1 MKQKHSSKILQFA
14 ANFAS
19 RESAFILAI
28 IGVLS
33 QAAHTTYV
41 TYHLSSLDG
50 AWKLIQ
56 AAMMALFFN
65 GALLYFVLKGES
77 GSETQRK
84 RCMKLVYLFAG
95 LEVFMNLYYWSQKF
109 IIESWPDA
117 SWDKLII
124 ALPMAFILPITLA
137 MYSYEVRV
145 EDFTDENGENESG
158 PSTNTNL
165 QDDMLEQLKQQL
177 ASQLSKQYDEKIAQT
192 IQEMLPLQISN
203 INLGL
208 NSKIESEL
216 SKYHENKFD
225 LIFDSKQNVGETKV
239 LKDVTIKPSSV
250 ISENVDNF
258 EDNFETHNNEH
269 DAIFSESGITPS
281 EPSSETDEIEE
292 SDNVIQEHT
301 EPEQD
306 KSKNTSHGSDTK
318 SKSKLDT
325 KSESKL
331 DTDSE
336 LNTDS
341 EPKPEQESSFEID
354 STEPEQ
360 TNNPETKLFEYQ
372 EK

>member
-33 QAAHTTYV
+33 QAAHTTYI

-84 RCMKLVYLFAG
+84 RYMKLVYLFAG

-145 EDFTDENGENESG
+145 EDFTDENDSG
-158 PSTNTNL
+158 LSTDTNL

-192 IQEMLPLQISN
+192 IQEMIPLHVSHID
-203 INLGL
+203 LGI

-239 LKDVTIKPSSV
+239 LKDVTIKPSS
-250 ISENVDNF
+250 ENS
-258 EDNFETHNNEH
+258 DNFETPVNEH

-292 SDNVIQEHT
+292 SDNVIHEHT

-306 KSKNTSHGSDTK
+306 KSENTGRY
-318 SKSKLDT
+318 LDT
-325 KSESKL
+325 DSKL

-336 LNTDS
+336 LNIDS
-341 EPKPEQESSFEID
+341 ESKPEPKPEPEQEPSSKTD
-354 STEPEQ
+354 SAELEQ

>member
-33 QAAHTTYV
+33 QAAHTTYI

-84 RCMKLVYLFAG
+84 RYMKLVYLFAG

-145 EDFTDENGENESG
+145 EDFTDENDENESG

-177 ASQLSKQYDEKIAQT
+177 VSQLSKQYDEKIAQT
-192 IQEMLPLQISN
+192 IQEMLPLQ
-203 INLGL
+203 GL

-239 LKDVTIKPSSV
+239 LKDVTIKPSSG
-250 ISENVDNF
+250 IF
-258 EDNFETHNNEH
+258 EPFTSFSNIHHEH

-292 SDNVIQEHT
+292 SDNVIQEHI

-306 KSKNTSHGSDTK
+306 KSEDVSQGSDIE
-318 SKSKLDT
+318 
-325 KSESKL
+325 SESKL
-331 DTDSE
+331 
-336 LNTDS
+336 
-341 EPKPEQESSFEID
+341 EQEPSSETPVIE
-354 STEPEQ
+354 SQSEPEQ
-360 TNNPETKLFEYQ
+360 TNPETKLFEYQ

>member
-33 QAAHTTYV
+33 QAAHTTYI

-84 RCMKLVYLFAG
+84 RYMKLVYLFAG

-145 EDFTDENGENESG
+145 EDFTDENES
-158 PSTNTNL
+158 STDTNS
-165 QDDMLEQLKQQL
+165 QKAQDMLEQLKQQL

-192 IQEMLPLQISN
+192 IQEMLPLQVSN

-250 ISENVDNF
+250 SLENVDNF
-258 EDNFETHNNEH
+258 EPFTSFSNILHEH

-292 SDNVIQEHT
+292 SDNAIQEHI
-301 EPEQD
+301 EPGQD
-306 KSKNTSHGSDTK
+306 KSENMSQGSDTK
-318 SKSKLDT
+318 SELKLDT
-325 KSESKL
+325 KSESNL
-331 DTDSE
+331 DTKSE
-336 LNTDS
+336 LNSEQDS
-341 EPKPEQESSFEID
+341 NSEQETEHHS
-354 STEPEQ
+354 EPEQ
-360 TNNPETKLFEYQ
+360 TNPETKLFEYQ

>member
-33 QAAHTTYV
+33 QAAHTTYI
-41 TYHLSSLDG
+41 TYNLSSLDG

-84 RCMKLVYLFAG
+84 RYMKLVYLFAG

-158 PSTNTNL
+158 PNSEKS
-165 QDDMLEQLKQQL
+165 QDMLEQLKQQL

-192 IQEMLPLQISN
+192 IQEMHLSQMSR

-258 EDNFETHNNEH
+258 ETHNNEH

-306 KSKNTSHGSDTK
+306 KSENTSHDS
-318 SKSKLDT
+318 DT

-341 EPKPEQESSFEID
+341 EPKPIREPSSETHVIEHQ
-354 STEPEQ
+354 SEPEQ

>member
-33 QAAHTTYV
+33 QAAHTTYI

-84 RCMKLVYLFAG
+84 RYMKLVYLFAG

-145 EDFTDENGENESG
+145 EDFTDENDSG
-158 PSTNTNL
+158 LSTDTNL

-177 ASQLSKQYDEKIAQT
+177 AYQLSKQYDEKIAQT
-192 IQEMLPLQISN
+192 IQEMIPLQISN

-239 LKDVTIKPSSV
+239 LKDVTIKPSS
-250 ISENVDNF
+250 ENS
-258 EDNFETHNNEH
+258 DNFETPVNEH

-292 SDNVIQEHT
+292 SDNVIHEHT
-301 EPEQD
+301 APEQD
-306 KSKNTSHGSDTK
+306 KSDDVSQSSDI
-318 SKSKLDT
+318 
-325 KSESKL
+325 E
-331 DTDSE
+331 SE
-336 LNTDS
+336 LNSEQDS
-341 EPKPEQESSFEID
+341 NSEQETEHQS
-354 STEPEQ
+354 EPEQ
-360 TNNPETKLFEYQ
+360 TNPETKLFEYQ

>member
-33 QAAHTTYV
+33 QAAHTTYI

-84 RCMKLVYLFAG
+84 RYMKLVYLFAG

-137 MYSYEVRV
+137 MYSYEVRI
-145 EDFTDENGENESG
+145 EDFTDENDSE
-158 PSTNTNL
+158 PSADTNL

-203 INLGL
+203 INLGHL
-208 NSKIESEL
+208 GINSKIESEL

-258 EDNFETHNNEH
+258 ETPNNEH

-292 SDNVIQEHT
+292 SDNVIHERT

-306 KSKNTSHGSDTK
+306 KSENVSQGSDTK
-318 SKSKLDT
+318 S
-325 KSESKL
+325 
-331 DTDSE
+331 E
-336 LNTDS
+336 LNSEQDS
-341 EPKPEQESSFEID
+341 NSEQETEHQS
-354 STEPEQ
+354 EPEQ

>member
-33 QAAHTTYV
+33 QAAHTTYI

-84 RCMKLVYLFAG
+84 RYMKLVYLFAG

-145 EDFTDENGENESG
+145 EDFTDENDSE
-158 PSTNTNL
+158 PSTDTNL
-165 QDDMLEQLKQQL
+165 QDVMLEQLKQQL

-239 LKDVTIKPSSV
+239 LKDVTIKPSSG
-250 ISENVDNF
+250 IF
-258 EDNFETHNNEH
+258 EPPLHEH

-292 SDNVIQEHT
+292 SDNAIQGHI
-301 EPEQD
+301 EPGQD
-306 KSKNTSHGSDTK
+306 KSDDMSQSSDT
-318 SKSKLDT
+318 
-325 KSESKL
+325 E
-331 DTDSE
+331 SE
-336 LNTDS
+336 LSSEQDS
-341 EPKPEQESSFEID
+341 NSEQETEHQS
-354 STEPEQ
+354 EPEQ
-360 TNNPETKLFEYQ
+360 TNPETKLFEYQ

>member
-84 RCMKLVYLFAG
+84 RYMKLVYLFAG

-145 EDFTDENGENESG
+145 EDFTDENDSE
-158 PSTNTNL
+158 PSTDTNL

-258 EDNFETHNNEH
+258 ETHNNEH

-306 KSKNTSHGSDTK
+306 KSEDVSQGSDTK
-318 SKSKLDT
+318 S
-325 KSESKL
+325 
-331 DTDSE
+331 E
-336 LNTDS
+336 LNSEQDS
-341 EPKPEQESSFEID
+341 NSEQETEHQS
-354 STEPEQ
+354 EPEQ

>member
-33 QAAHTTYV
+33 QAAHTTYI

-84 RCMKLVYLFAG
+84 RYMKLVYLFAG

-145 EDFTDENGENESG
+145 EDFTDENDSE
-158 PSTNTNL
+158 PSTDTNL
-165 QDDMLEQLKQQL
+165 QDVILEQLKQEL

-239 LKDVTIKPSSV
+239 LKDVTIKPSS
-250 ISENVDNF
+250 ENS
-258 EDNFETHNNEH
+258 DNFETPVNEH

-292 SDNVIQEHT
+292 SDNAIQEHIEPGQYKSDDMSQSSDT
-301 EPEQD
+301 ESESNSEQD
-306 KSKNTSHGSDTK
+306 SNS
-318 SKSKLDT
+318 
-325 KSESKL
+325 
-331 DTDSE
+331 
-336 LNTDS
+336 
-341 EPKPEQESSFEID
+341 EQETEHQS
-354 STEPEQ
+354 EPEQ
-360 TNNPETKLFEYQ
+360 TNPETKLFEYQ

>member
-33 QAAHTTYV
+33 QAAHTTYI

-84 RCMKLVYLFAG
+84 RYMKLVYLFAG

-145 EDFTDENGENESG
+145 EDFTDENDSE
-158 PSTNTNL
+158 PSTDTNL
-165 QDDMLEQLKQQL
+165 QENMLEQLKQQL
-177 ASQLSKQYDEKIAQT
+177 ATQLSKQYDEKIAQT
-192 IQEMLPLQISN
+192 IQEILPLQVSN

-239 LKDVTIKPSSV
+239 LKDVTIKPSS
-250 ISENVDNF
+250 SELEESV
-258 EDNFETHNNEH
+258 TEH

-292 SDNVIQEHT
+292 SDNVIQEHI
-301 EPEQD
+301 EPGQD
-306 KSKNTSHGSDTK
+306 KSEDVSQGSDTE
-318 SKSKLDT
+318 
-325 KSESKL
+325 SESKL
-331 DTDSE
+331 DQEPSSE
-336 LNTDS
+336 THVI
-341 EPKPEQESSFEID
+341 ESQS
-354 STEPEQ
+354 EPEQ
-360 TNNPETKLFEYQ
+360 TNPETKLFEYQ

>member
-33 QAAHTTYV
+33 QAAHTTYI

-84 RCMKLVYLFAG
+84 RYMKLVYLFAG

-145 EDFTDENGENESG
+145 EDFTDENDENESE

-165 QDDMLEQLKQQL
+165 QEDTLEQLKQQL
-177 ASQLSKQYDEKIAQT
+177 ASQLSKHYDEKIAQT
-192 IQEMLPLQISN
+192 IQEMLPLQVSHID
-203 INLGL
+203 LGI

-239 LKDVTIKPSSV
+239 LKDVTIKPSSEV
-250 ISENVDNF
+250 F
-258 EDNFETHNNEH
+258 EHPLHEH

-292 SDNVIQEHT
+292 SENVIQEHT
-301 EPEQD
+301 EPEPD
-306 KSKNTSHGSDTK
+306 KSENVSQGSDTD
-318 SKSKLDT
+318 SDSE
-325 KSESKL
+325 SESKQVQ
-331 DTDSE
+331 
-336 LNTDS
+336 
-341 EPKPEQESSFEID
+341 EPKQEPSSETD

>member
-33 QAAHTTYV
+33 QAAHTTYI

-84 RCMKLVYLFAG
+84 RYMKLVYLFAG

-145 EDFTDENGENESG
+145 EDFTDESNTDNESE
-158 PSTNTNL
+158 PNSEKS
-165 QDDMLEQLKQQL
+165 QDMLEQLKHQL
-177 ASQLSKQYDEKIAQT
+177 ASQLSKQYDEKIAKT
-192 IQEMLPLQISN
+192 IQEMLPLQVSRID
-203 INLGL
+203 LGI

-239 LKDVTIKPSSV
+239 LKDVTIKPSSG
-250 ISENVDNF
+250 IF
-258 EDNFETHNNEH
+258 EPPHHEHN
-269 DAIFSESGITPS
+269 AIFLESGITPS

-292 SDNVIQEHT
+292 SDNVIQEHIK
-301 EPEQD
+301 PGQD
-306 KSKNTSHGSDTK
+306 KSEDVSQGSDTE
-318 SKSKLDT
+318 SESKLDT
-325 KSESKL
+325 KSELKL
-331 DTDSE
+331 DTKSE
-336 LNTDS
+336 LNSEQDS
-341 EPKPEQESSFEID
+341 NSEQE
-354 STEPEQ
+354 TESPSEQEQ

>member
-1 MKQKHSSKILQFA
+1 MKQTHNIWQMKQKHSSKILQFA

-33 QAAHTTYV
+33 QAAHTTYI
-41 TYHLSSLDG
+41 TYHLSSLNG

-84 RCMKLVYLFAG
+84 RYMKLVYLFAG

-145 EDFTDENGENESG
+145 EDFTDENDSE
-158 PSTNTNL
+158 PSTDTNL

-192 IQEMLPLQISN
+192 IQEMLPLHVSHID
-203 INLGL
+203 LGI

-239 LKDVTIKPSSV
+239 LKDVTIKPSS
-250 ISENVDNF
+250 ENFVNF
-258 EDNFETHNNEH
+258 ENRNYEH

-281 EPSSETDEIEE
+281 EPRSETDEIEE
-292 SDNVIQEHT
+292 SDNVIQEHI
-301 EPEQD
+301 EPGQD
-306 KSKNTSHGSDTK
+306 KSEDVSQGSDI
-318 SKSKLDT
+318 
-325 KSESKL
+325 E
-331 DTDSE
+331 SE
-336 LNTDS
+336 LNSEQDS
-341 EPKPEQESSFEID
+341 NSEQETEHQS
-354 STEPEQ
+354 EPEQ
-360 TNNPETKLFEYQ
+360 TNPETKLFEYQ

>member
-33 QAAHTTYV
+33 QAAHTTYI

-84 RCMKLVYLFAG
+84 RYMKLVYLFAG

-145 EDFTDENGENESG
+145 EDFTDENDENESK
-158 PSTNTNL
+158 PSIDTNL
-165 QDDMLEQLKQQL
+165 QEDMLEQLKQQL
-177 ASQLSKQYDEKIAQT
+177 TSQLSKQYDEKIAQT
-192 IQEMLPLQISN
+192 IQEMLPLHVSHID
-203 INLGL
+203 LGI

-239 LKDVTIKPSSV
+239 LKDVTIKPSSD
-250 ISENVDNF
+250 S
-258 EDNFETHNNEH
+258 FETSETQTNEH

-292 SDNVIQEHT
+292 SDNAIQERT
-301 EPEQD
+301 EPEPD
-306 KSKNTSHGSDTK
+306 KSENMSQS
-318 SKSKLDT
+318 S
-325 KSESKL
+325 

-336 LNTDS
+336 TDS
-341 EPKPEQESSFEID
+341 DSESKPAQEPEQESSSETD
-354 STEPEQ
+354 SYESQSEPEQ

>member
-33 QAAHTTYV
+33 QAAHTTYI

-84 RCMKLVYLFAG
+84 RYMKLVYLFAG

-145 EDFTDENGENESG
+145 EDFTDENESK
-158 PSTNTNL
+158 PSTDINL
-165 QDDMLEQLKQQL
+165 QEDMLGQLKHQL

-192 IQEMLPLQISN
+192 IQEMLPLQVSHID
-203 INLGL
+203 LGI

-239 LKDVTIKPSSV
+239 LKDVTIKPSSG
-250 ISENVDNF
+250 IF
-258 EDNFETHNNEH
+258 EPPLHEH

-292 SDNVIQEHT
+292 SDNVIQEHI

-306 KSKNTSHGSDTK
+306 KSEDVSHGSDTK
-318 SKSKLDT
+318 S
-325 KSESKL
+325 
-331 DTDSE
+331 E
-336 LNTDS
+336 LNSEQDS
-341 EPKPEQESSFEID
+341 NSEQETESPS
-354 STEPEQ
+354 EPEQ

>member
-41 TYHLSSLDG
+41 TYNLSSLDG
-50 AWKLIQ
+50 AWKFIQ

-84 RCMKLVYLFAG
+84 RYMKLVYLFAG

-145 EDFTDENGENESG
+145 EDFTDENDSE
-158 PSTNTNL
+158 PSTDTNL
-165 QDDMLEQLKQQL
+165 QEDMLEQLKQQL

-239 LKDVTIKPSSV
+239 LKDVTIKPSS
-250 ISENVDNF
+250 ENSDNF
-258 EDNFETHNNEH
+258 EPPLHEH

-292 SDNVIQEHT
+292 SDNVIQEHI
-301 EPEQD
+301 EPGQD
-306 KSKNTSHGSDTK
+306 KSENVSQDS
-318 SKSKLDT
+318 DT

-331 DTDSE
+331 DQEPSSETYVIESQSE
-336 LNTDS
+336 L
-341 EPKPEQESSFEID
+341 
-354 STEPEQ
+354 EQ
-360 TNNPETKLFEYQ
+360 TNPETKLFEYQ

>member
-33 QAAHTTYV
+33 QAAHTTYI

-84 RCMKLVYLFAG
+84 RYMKLVYLFAG

-145 EDFTDENGENESG
+145 EDFTDENDSE
-158 PSTNTNL
+158 PSTDTNL
-165 QDDMLEQLKQQL
+165 QENMLEQLKQQL

-239 LKDVTIKPSSV
+239 LKDVTIKPSSE
-250 ISENVDNF
+250 IF
-258 EDNFETHNNEH
+258 EPPLHEH

-292 SDNVIQEHT
+292 SDNVIQKHT
-301 EPEQD
+301 ELEQD
-306 KSKNTSHGSDTK
+306 KSDDVSQSSDI
-318 SKSKLDT
+318 
-325 KSESKL
+325 E
-331 DTDSE
+331 SE
-336 LNTDS
+336 LNSEQDS
-341 EPKPEQESSFEID
+341 NSEQETEHQS
-354 STEPEQ
+354 EPEQ

>member
-33 QAAHTTYV
+33 QAAHTTYI

-84 RCMKLVYLFAG
+84 RYMKLVYLFAG

-145 EDFTDENGENESG
+145 EDFTDENDSE
-158 PSTNTNL
+158 PSTDTNL

-177 ASQLSKQYDEKIAQT
+177 ASQLSNQYDEKIAQT

-203 INLGL
+203 RIDLGI

-292 SDNVIQEHT
+292 SDNVIHEHT

-306 KSKNTSHGSDTK
+306 KSENTSHDS
-318 SKSKLDT
+318 DT

-331 DTDSE
+331 DTKSE
-336 LNTDS
+336 LNSEQDS
-341 EPKPEQESSFEID
+341 NSEQETEHQA
-354 STEPEQ
+354 EPEQ
-360 TNNPETKLFEYQ
+360 TNPETKLFEYQ

>member
-33 QAAHTTYV
+33 QAAHTTYI

-84 RCMKLVYLFAG
+84 RYMKLVYLFAG

-145 EDFTDENGENESG
+145 EDFTDENES
-158 PSTNTNL
+158 STDTNS
-165 QDDMLEQLKQQL
+165 QKAQDMLEQLKQQL

-192 IQEMLPLQISN
+192 IQEMLPLQVSHIDLG
-203 INLGL
+203 IN
-208 NSKIESEL
+208 SRIESEL

-239 LKDVTIKPSSV
+239 LKDVTIKPSSG
-250 ISENVDNF
+250 IF
-258 EDNFETHNNEH
+258 EPTLHEH

-292 SDNVIQEHT
+292 SDNAIQEHT

-306 KSKNTSHGSDTK
+306 KSENTGRY
-318 SKSKLDT
+318 
-325 KSESKL
+325 L
-331 DTDSE
+331 DTDSKLDMDSE
-336 LNTDS
+336 LNIDS
-341 EPKPEQESSFEID
+341 ESKPEPKPEPSSKTD
-354 STEPEQ
+354 SAELEQ

>member
-33 QAAHTTYV
+33 QAAHTTYI

-84 RCMKLVYLFAG
+84 RYMKLVYLFAG

-145 EDFTDENGENESG
+145 EDFTDESE
-158 PSTNTNL
+158 PSTDTNL
-165 QDDMLEQLKQQL
+165 QEDMLEQLKQQL
-177 ASQLSKQYDEKIAQT
+177 ATQLSKQYDEKIAQT
-192 IQEMLPLQISN
+192 IQEMLPLQVSHID
-203 INLGL
+203 LGI

-250 ISENVDNF
+250 ISENA
-258 EDNFETHNNEH
+258 DNFETHNNGH

-292 SDNVIQEHT
+292 SDNVIHEHT

-306 KSKNTSHGSDTK
+306 KSEDVSQGSDTK
-318 SKSKLDT
+318 S
-325 KSESKL
+325 
-331 DTDSE
+331 E
-336 LNTDS
+336 LNSEQDS
-341 EPKPEQESSFEID
+341 NSEQE
-354 STEPEQ
+354 TESPSEQEQ

>member
-1 MKQKHSSKILQFA
+1 MKQTNNIWQMKQKHSSKILQFA

-33 QAAHTTYV
+33 QAAHTTYI

-84 RCMKLVYLFAG
+84 RYMKLVYLFAG

-145 EDFTDENGENESG
+145 EDFTDENDSE
-158 PSTNTNL
+158 PSTDTNL
-165 QDDMLEQLKQQL
+165 QENMLEQLKHQL
-177 ASQLSKQYDEKIAQT
+177 ATQLSKQYDEKIAQT
-192 IQEMLPLQISN
+192 IQEILPLQISN

-239 LKDVTIKPSSV
+239 LKDVTIKPSSE
-250 ISENVDNF
+250 IF
-258 EDNFETHNNEH
+258 EPPLHEH

-292 SDNVIQEHT
+292 SDNAIQEHI
-301 EPEQD
+301 EPGQD
-306 KSKNTSHGSDTK
+306 KSEDVSQGSDTE
-318 SKSKLDT
+318 
-325 KSESKL
+325 SESKL
-331 DTDSE
+331 DQEPSSETETEHQSE
-336 LNTDS
+336 L
-341 EPKPEQESSFEID
+341 
-354 STEPEQ
+354 EQ
-360 TNNPETKLFEYQ
+360 TNPETKLFEYQ

>member
-33 QAAHTTYV
+33 QAAHTTYI
-41 TYHLSSLDG
+41 TYNLSSLDG

-84 RCMKLVYLFAG
+84 RYMRLVYLFAG

-145 EDFTDENGENESG
+145 EDFTDENGENDSE

-165 QDDMLEQLKQQL
+165 QEDILEQLKQQL

-192 IQEMLPLQISN
+192 IQEMLPLQISR
-203 INLGL
+203 IEGL

-239 LKDVTIKPSSV
+239 LKDVTIKPSSG
-250 ISENVDNF
+250 IF
-258 EDNFETHNNEH
+258 EPFTSFSNIHHEH

-306 KSKNTSHGSDTK
+306 KSEDVSQGSDIE
-318 SKSKLDT
+318 
-325 KSESKL
+325 SESKL
-331 DTDSE
+331 
-336 LNTDS
+336 
-341 EPKPEQESSFEID
+341 EQEPSSETPVIE
-354 STEPEQ
+354 SQSEPEQ
-360 TNNPETKLFEYQ
+360 TNPETKLFEYQ

>member
-33 QAAHTTYV
+33 QAAHTTYI

-84 RCMKLVYLFAG
+84 RYMKLVYLFAG

-145 EDFTDENGENESG
+145 EDFTDENDSE
-158 PSTNTNL
+158 PSTDTNL
-165 QDDMLEQLKQQL
+165 QEDMLEQLKQQL
-177 ASQLSKQYDEKIAQT
+177 ASQLSKQYDEKIAKT
-192 IQEMLPLQISN
+192 IQEMLPSQISN

-239 LKDVTIKPSSV
+239 LKDVTIKPSSENSDNFETPV
-250 ISENVDNF
+250 NEHDAIFSENVDNF
-258 EDNFETHNNEH
+258 ETPVNEH

-292 SDNVIQEHT
+292 SDNAIQSGT
-301 EPEQD
+301 QEPEQKESD
-306 KSKNTSHGSDTK
+306 IVSQGSDTK
-318 SKSKLDT
+318 S
-325 KSESKL
+325 
-331 DTDSE
+331 E
-336 LNTDS
+336 LNSEQDS
-341 EPKPEQESSFEID
+341 NSEQETEHQS
-354 STEPEQ
+354 EPEQ
-360 TNNPETKLFEYQ
+360 TNPETKLFEYQ

>member
-33 QAAHTTYV
+33 QAAHTTYI

-77 GSETQRK
+77 GSEIQRK
-84 RCMKLVYLFAG
+84 RYMRLVYLFAG

-145 EDFTDENGENESG
+145 EDFTDENDSE
-158 PSTNTNL
+158 PSTDTNL
-165 QDDMLEQLKQQL
+165 QENMLEQLKQQL
-177 ASQLSKQYDEKIAQT
+177 ATQLSKQYDEKIAQT

-239 LKDVTIKPSSV
+239 LKDVTIKPSSG
-250 ISENVDNF
+250 IF
-258 EDNFETHNNEH
+258 EPPLHEH

-292 SDNVIQEHT
+292 SDNAIQEHI
-301 EPEQD
+301 EPGQD
-306 KSKNTSHGSDTK
+306 KSDDVSQSSDIE
-318 SKSKLDT
+318 SESESET
-325 KSESKL
+325 KSEQEQSVE
-331 DTDSE
+331 TDSSE
-336 LNTDS
+336 LHY
-341 EPKPEQESSFEID
+341 
-354 STEPEQ
+354 EPEQ
-360 TNNPETKLFEYQ
+360 TNPETKLFEYQ

>member
-33 QAAHTTYV
+33 QAAHTTYI

-77 GSETQRK
+77 GSDTQRK
-84 RCMKLVYLFAG
+84 RYMKLVYLFAG

-145 EDFTDENGENESG
+145 EDFTDENDSE
-158 PSTNTNL
+158 PSTDTNL
-165 QDDMLEQLKQQL
+165 QENMLEQLKQQL

-192 IQEMLPLQISN
+192 IQEMLPLHVSHID
-203 INLGL
+203 LGI

-225 LIFDSKQNVGETKV
+225 LIFDSKQNVCETKV
-239 LKDVTIKPSSV
+239 LKDVTIKPSS
-250 ISENVDNF
+250 ENS
-258 EDNFETHNNEH
+258 DNFETPVNEH

-292 SDNVIQEHT
+292 SDNVIQEHI
-301 EPEQD
+301 EPGQD
-306 KSKNTSHGSDTK
+306 KSDDVSQSSDI
-318 SKSKLDT
+318 
-325 KSESKL
+325 E
-331 DTDSE
+331 SE
-336 LNTDS
+336 LNSEQDS
-341 EPKPEQESSFEID
+341 NSEQETEHQS
-354 STEPEQ
+354 EPEQ
-360 TNNPETKLFEYQ
+360 TNPETKLFEYQ

>member
-33 QAAHTTYV
+33 QAAHTTYI

-84 RCMKLVYLFAG
+84 RYMKLVYLFAG

-145 EDFTDENGENESG
+145 EDFTDENDENESE

-165 QDDMLEQLKQQL
+165 QEDTLEQLKQQL

-192 IQEMLPLQISN
+192 IQEMLPLQVSHID
-203 INLGL
+203 LGI

-239 LKDVTIKPSSV
+239 LKDVIIKPSSV
-250 ISENVDNF
+250 SSENT
-258 EDNFETHNNEH
+258 DNFETHINEH

-301 EPEQD
+301 ETEQD
-306 KSKNTSHGSDTK
+306 KSEDVSQGS
-318 SKSKLDT
+318 
-325 KSESKL
+325 

-336 LNTDS
+336 TNS
-341 EPKPEQESSFEID
+341 ESKSVQEPEQEPEQEPSSETD
-354 STEPEQ
+354 STESTFEPEQ

>member
-33 QAAHTTYV
+33 QAAHTTYI

-77 GSETQRK
+77 GSEIQRK
-84 RCMKLVYLFAG
+84 RYMKLVYLFAG

-165 QDDMLEQLKQQL
+165 QEDMLEQLKQQL

-192 IQEMLPLQISN
+192 IQEMHLSQMSH

-239 LKDVTIKPSSV
+239 LKDVTIKPSS
-250 ISENVDNF
+250 ENSDNF
-258 EDNFETHNNEH
+258 EPPLHEH
-269 DAIFSESGITPS
+269 DVIFSESGITPS

-292 SDNVIQEHT
+292 SDNVIQEHI

-306 KSKNTSHGSDTK
+306 KSEDVSQGSDTK
-318 SKSKLDT
+318 S
-325 KSESKL
+325 
-331 DTDSE
+331 E
-336 LNTDS
+336 LNSEQDS
-341 EPKPEQESSFEID
+341 NSEQETEHQS
-354 STEPEQ
+354 EPEQ